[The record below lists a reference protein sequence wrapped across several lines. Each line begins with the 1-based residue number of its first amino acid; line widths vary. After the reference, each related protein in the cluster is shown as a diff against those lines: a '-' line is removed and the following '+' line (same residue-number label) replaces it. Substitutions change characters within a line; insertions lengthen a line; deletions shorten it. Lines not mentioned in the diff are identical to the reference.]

1 MQFSMQSN
9 MCMYPQAL
17 EIAGTCRAK
26 AEHRTRRTSV
36 AGPFTDDPVDL
47 DEMLPQLFER
57 ETKRK

>member
-1 MQFSMQSN
+1 MQSN